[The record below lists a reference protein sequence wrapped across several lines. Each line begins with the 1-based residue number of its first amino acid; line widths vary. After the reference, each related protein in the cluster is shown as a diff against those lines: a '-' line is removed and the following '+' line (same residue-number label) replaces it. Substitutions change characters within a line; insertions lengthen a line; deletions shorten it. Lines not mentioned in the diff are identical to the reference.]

1 MDFEQLYTTY
11 FRKVYGF
18 ALSLSRNAHMA
29 EEITQET
36 FYRVLRNPDAFEGRS
51 SVDTY
56 LCSIAHHQYV
66 SMLRR
71 QKHIDF
77 RTAIPRGS
85 CICCF
90 TGWKSRI
97 RRFLPCAR
105 WVSFPLRRSARCF
118 RRVTAGPG

>member
-51 SVDTY
+51 
-56 LCSIAHHQYV
+56 
-66 SMLRR
+66 
-71 QKHIDF
+71 
-77 RTAIPRGS
+77 RGS

-118 RRVTAGPG
+118 RRVTAGLG